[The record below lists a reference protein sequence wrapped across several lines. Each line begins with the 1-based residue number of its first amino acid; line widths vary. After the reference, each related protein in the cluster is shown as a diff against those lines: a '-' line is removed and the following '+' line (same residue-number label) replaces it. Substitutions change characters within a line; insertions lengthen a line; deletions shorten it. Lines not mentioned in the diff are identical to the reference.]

1 MQLEWWVYGTQL
13 IVLFMNTI
21 PLIPQSKNFICS
33 SEVRKFL
40 IKNQE
45 YCNSFIV
52 SPEKVIE
59 LKESRWTLYPPLS
72 QIMFHQVQGLTLLYF
87 HIVGMSSVVGA
98 INFIV
103 TLFNI
108 RAKGMSLTKMPLF
121 A

>member
-1 MQLEWWVYGTQL
+1 MQRSVTAKGDQNCAFPAFRYNFFIIFFLLVNIREMQLEWWVYGTQL
-13 IVLFMNTI
+13 IF
-21 PLIPQSKNFICS
+21 
-33 SEVRKFL
+33 R
-40 IKNQE
+40 
-45 YCNSFIV
+45 V